1 MVIERCDANLWCT
14 VPVVAGTFR
23 ILLQSCFEG
32 CSGRECQKQSPWFFE
47 VFSVFFGLELKRFLH
62 PLAEVLHKMLML
74 QMPTWS
80 VPTHFKGDVL
90 TKPYSLKGCVVLPVF
105 WASWKGK
112 VSAISL
118 LNFNMCFGWNLN
130 PKHLEVAT
138 WPSQAYSMESK
149 RIQLNATQ
157 TLVTLVNKHTPNGW
171 LMTIPKQREN
181 PLDKMTSINWS
192 LLMWFGFVW
201 NEWPIFWMI
210 VNRDLNLRD
219 PFPHIWI

>member
-1 MVIERCDANLWCT
+1 MPTYGVQYPLWQARFAYFCKAALKAVQDKSVRSK
-14 VPVVAGTFR
+14 VPD
-23 ILLQSCFEG
+23 S
-32 CSGRECQKQSPWFFE
+32 SKFFP
-47 VFSVFFGLELKRFLH
+47 VFFGLELKRFLH
-62 PLAEVLHKMLML
+62 PLPEVLHKMLIL

-157 TLVTLVNKHTPNGW
+157 TLVTLVNKQTPNGW
-171 LMTIPKQREN
+171 LMTIPKQRKN

-219 PFPHIWI
+219 SFPHIWI